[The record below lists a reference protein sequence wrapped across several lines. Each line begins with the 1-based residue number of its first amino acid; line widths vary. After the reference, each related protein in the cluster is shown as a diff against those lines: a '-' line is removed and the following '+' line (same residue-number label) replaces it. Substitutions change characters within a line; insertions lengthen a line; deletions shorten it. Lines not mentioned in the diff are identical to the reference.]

1 MADASYTPSVYR
13 RQGGTQLVVAS
24 GGSIEM
30 PVQTLTSA
38 QVATTVTN
46 FGISVL
52 QATTT
57 GPIYTMEAPLIGLW
71 KHLAISHTSSGVT
84 HRCVVLSNSTG
95 VQFDS
100 TGGNQITFAT
110 SALKGCTLV
119 AQTTAAWKIIGTYSG
134 VSLAAARTT

>member
-1 MADASYTPSVYR
+1 VYR
-13 RQGGTQLVVAS
+13 KQGGTQLVVAS

-38 QVATTVTN
+38 DTATTVTN
-46 FGISVL
+46 FGMSVL

-57 GPIYTMEAPLIGLW
+57 GPTYTMAAPELGVW

-84 HRCVVLSNSTG
+84 HRCVVRSNSTG
-95 VQFDS
+95 VQFDT

-110 SALKGCTLV
+110 SALRSVTLV
-119 AQTTAAWKIIGTYSG
+119 AQTTAAWKIVGTYSG
-134 VSLAAARTT
+134 ASIAAPRTT